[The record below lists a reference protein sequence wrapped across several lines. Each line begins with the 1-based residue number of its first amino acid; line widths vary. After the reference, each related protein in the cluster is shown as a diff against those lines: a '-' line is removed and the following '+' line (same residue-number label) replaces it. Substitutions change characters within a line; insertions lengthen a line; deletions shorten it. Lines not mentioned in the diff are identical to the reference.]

1 MKSVDVTL
9 LVQVFNFF
17 VAYWFLKR
25 YVFVPAAQIL
35 EEEELQHAHMQKL
48 IHESLEQ
55 RDHAQKN
62 MKSRML
68 QMKQSLLA
76 EVPLDVQ
83 KPLLNLDNQKLE
95 LLKENVV
102 LSEPESQHIKKIISD
117 KISEV
122 TL

>member
-9 LVQVFNFF
+9 LVQVLNFF
-17 VAYWFLKR
+17 IAYWFLRR

-35 EEEELQHAHMQKL
+35 EEEESQDMQMQKL
-48 IHESLEQ
+48 IQESLEQ
-55 RDHAQKN
+55 RDHAKKSMKN
-62 MKSRML
+62 RML
-68 QMKQSLLA
+68 QIKQSLLA
-76 EVPLDVQ
+76 YIPLGSQ

-102 LSEPESQHIKKIISD
+102 LSEQERQHIKKTISD

-122 TL
+122 KL